1 MSAAVRMSPSPSRS
15 HCTAAPAMNALPS
28 SAYVVWP
35 PICHAT
41 VVTSPCLLFVGVLPM
56 FMSAKAP
63 VPYVHFT
70 SPSAKHACP
79 NSAAC

>member
-1 MSAAVRMSPSPSRS
+1 MSAAFLMSPRPSRS
-15 HCTAAPAMNALPS
+15 HCTAAPAMKALPS
-28 SAYVVWP
+28 SAYVVFP
-35 PICHAT
+35 SICHAT
-41 VVTSPCLLFVGVLPM
+41 VETRPCLLFVGVEPT